1 MTWWLSCGFSFCS
14 SFSIAYLSHQ
24 CTLKHPSSFLFDL
37 FLIDEEITVVM
48 LQKIEELHDSLND
61 EELSIDLSSVDEE
74 LHGIEAP
81 QFIDA
86 R

>member
-1 MTWWLSCGFSFCS
+1 
-14 SFSIAYLSHQ
+14 
-24 CTLKHPSSFLFDL
+24 
-37 FLIDEEITVVM
+37 M

-61 EELSIDLSSVDEE
+61 EELSVDLSSVDEE